1 METLA
6 KKANSSTYHFIRTF
20 TKETGVTPYQ
30 YVMNTRIAAARFL
43 LKASDASIK
52 DIAFSTG
59 FQSESSFCTCFK
71 KIEQLTPSQY
81 RKQID

>member
-1 METLA
+1 M
-6 KKANSSTYHFIRTF
+6 RTF